1 MWWQR
6 WWWTHQRLWIRY
18 CDSIQEWWCRYS
30 SLALLKKAWH
40 WRSMKW
46 QKLRL
51 WEKEGWNS
59 MLLLEQK
66 LLLGLL
72 LLGVINPL
80 LLLRVVLLLLK
91 QPLFLLKWTYEAFV
105 DFLFPSRH
113 EESISAHDWSIYYW
127 HLRVHLG
134 VLQGCFNICYL
145 FLAIC

>member
-1 MWWQR
+1 
-6 WWWTHQRLWIRY
+6 
-18 CDSIQEWWCRYS
+18 
-30 SLALLKKAWH
+30 
-40 WRSMKW
+40 MKW

-91 QPLFLLKWTYEAFV
+91 QPLFLLK
-105 DFLFPSRH
+105 
-113 EESISAHDWSIYYW
+113 
-127 HLRVHLG
+127 
-134 VLQGCFNICYL
+134 
-145 FLAIC
+145 